1 MKILFVSLAP
11 LEANASAVLRNNAL
25 IKGLLLNNNEVDIL
39 TIPKI
44 EAFTDNNEVLSLYDS
59 TEIFYI
65 GNNKLYN
72 SLVEHRDNLAG
83 RLRKSL
89 LPTIRYLY
97 HRLSVYDNTIQIAKS
112 AELDILP
119 KSYYDIIISSS
130 DPKSSHYAVNRLIK
144 QGIRYGKWIQYWG
157 DPMAADISNRSILP
171 NSYIKRKETKLF
183 SCADSI
189 VYVSPLTLEEQ
200 QREFK
205 YFANKMHF
213 VPIAYSSR
221 KESKIDKAYSK
232 TRLGYFGDYS
242 SRKRDIRPL
251 YEAIRKEKT
260 GYELVIAG
268 NSDLKLEPKSHIS
281 IYPRITQKE
290 VDERESKCDILVCI
304 LNIKGAQIPGKIY
317 HYAATDKPILIIMDG
332 EKKEQMR
339 EYFKRFNRYV
349 MCENYEISILNA
361 VNEIINMD
369 RRFEPSP
376 YFDPKNIAIQLLETV
391 NN

>member
-157 DPMAADISNRSILP
+157 DPMAAD
-171 NSYIKRKETKLF
+171 
-183 SCADSI
+183 
-189 VYVSPLTLEEQ
+189 
-200 QREFK
+200 
-205 YFANKMHF
+205 
-213 VPIAYSSR
+213 
-221 KESKIDKAYSK
+221 
-232 TRLGYFGDYS
+232 
-242 SRKRDIRPL
+242 
-251 YEAIRKEKT
+251 
-260 GYELVIAG
+260 
-268 NSDLKLEPKSHIS
+268 
-281 IYPRITQKE
+281 
-290 VDERESKCDILVCI
+290 
-304 LNIKGAQIPGKIY
+304 
-317 HYAATDKPILIIMDG
+317 
-332 EKKEQMR
+332 
-339 EYFKRFNRYV
+339 
-349 MCENYEISILNA
+349 
-361 VNEIINMD
+361 
-369 RRFEPSP
+369 
-376 YFDPKNIAIQLLETV
+376 
-391 NN
+391 